1 MGQFSLCVYQ
11 IFLTFCLWGLVKWV
25 RGCPLDPKSLLLIL
39 KHAIEIGYNNE
50 LIKVDRPSIFVH
62 VRTPSISKSLIL
74 KQIDLYCKNSI
85 TNVLYIDSTL
95 LWYYFW
101 AIGINITWQW
111 RHNKSNF
118 CPYGNFLLKC
128 FTLPFLW
135 VLNCLLLCEVSQKP
149 EREISR
155 YLVIST
161 KRK

>member
-1 MGQFSLCVYQ
+1 MPLCLPNFPHIVFMGDWWSGFEAVHW
-11 IFLTFCLWGLVKWV
+11 I
-25 RGCPLDPKSLLLIL
+25 DPKSLLLIL

-50 LIKVDRPSIFVH
+50 LIKVARPSIFVH
-62 VRTPSISKSLIL
+62 ARTPSISKSLIL

-135 VLNCLLLCEVSQKP
+135 VLVFCCAKFHKNL
-149 EREISR
+149 
-155 YLVIST
+155 
-161 KRK
+161 